1 MRLVLFLLLL
11 TFIVATEVDNLNV
24 LLPELKLA
32 TTILPLQLITAQG
45 GCYHWTSSAPEILAV
60 TSNDSIA
67 GSCSRQAVI
76 QIAEVGP
83 FYSSIFVTATDVNT

>member
-1 MRLVLFLLLL
+1 V
-11 TFIVATEVDNLNV
+11 
-24 LLPELKLA
+24 
-32 TTILPLQLITAQG
+32 TA
-45 GCYHWTSSAPEILAV
+45 
-60 TSNDSIA
+60 NDSIA